1 MANHHA
7 SSQIEDRLEEILG
20 LLKRSLLKNSSTHE
34 ACLASKAIALTFIN
48 MEDISESEGDD
59 LYRRILPSLRNRIK
73 DSEQVDIK
81 ISVWLTMIS
90 FSFFLHVLNHIL
102 VPSNFVFNHIYC
114 SFGY

>member
-7 SSQIEDRLEEILG
+7 SSQIEDRLEDILG

-81 ISVWLTMIS
+81 ISVCFTMIS
-90 FSFFLHVLNHIL
+90 FYFIFTCTKSYFSAFKLCL
-102 VPSNFVFNHIYC
+102 
-114 SFGY
+114 